1 MIVEVRPK
9 KDDPYRVEFF
19 ADGKKIENISAGRID
34 RRGDVLTIQA
44 IVTYDKGS
52 AKSSSRSGSSGS
64 SKKGEKSKRDIS
76 AEDIAAETVRTN
88 SKGEAE

>member
-9 KDDPYRVEFF
+9 KDDPYKVEFF

-34 RRGDVLTIQA
+34 RRGDVLTVQA
-44 IVTYDKGS
+44 IVTYDKGAS
-52 AKSSSRSGSSGS
+52 GGSSRSGSSGS
-64 SKKGEKSKRDIS
+64 SKKGTKAKKEIS
-76 AEDIAAETVRTN
+76 AAEIDTNTVSTD